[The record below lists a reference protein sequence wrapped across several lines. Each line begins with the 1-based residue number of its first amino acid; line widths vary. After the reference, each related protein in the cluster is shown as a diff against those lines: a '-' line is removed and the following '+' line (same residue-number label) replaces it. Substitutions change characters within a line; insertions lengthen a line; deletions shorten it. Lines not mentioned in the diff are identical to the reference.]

1 MPKNKAGLNPRQ
13 ERFVLAYLA
22 CLNATQAAIEAGYS
36 QRTAQ
41 RIGSENL
48 YKPLI
53 AAEIERQMEKLRKRH
68 TITADYVI
76 ETIVDTIERAR
87 KGERV
92 PANALKGCELLGK
105 HLGLFGEPK
114 TPKRGLQED
123 PRLQAAI
130 DKLVPKKSA
139 SIQ

>member
-36 QRTAQ
+36 KRTAKSM
-41 RIGSENL
+41 GAENL
-48 YKPLI
+48 SKPVI
-53 AAEIERQMEKLRKRH
+53 AAEIERQTEKLRKRH
-68 TITADYVI
+68 TITVDYVI
-76 ETIVDTIERAR
+76 DTIVDTIERAR
-87 KGERV
+87 ED
-92 PANALKGCELLGK
+92 NATAVLKGCELLGK
-105 HLGLFGEPK
+105 HLAMFSDPK
-114 TPKRGLQED
+114 APRRGLHED

-130 DKLVPKKSA
+130 DKLVPKKTA